1 MKKYILSILLIISA
15 NILISQQNGDSY
27 LTRPL
32 DGVHFNLL
40 GDASLISIHFE
51 KLFPINKN
59 LFITSKLGLGYSAEL
74 LNFQPRPA
82 KSFVTI
88 PFHLTTIIGGRRSF
102 AEIGFGATASF
113 GDPNSTLL
121 YPILGYRLQPVR
133 AQKLS
138 FRIFIQWP
146 TKYDDIPYF
155 FPLGV
160 SLGFSF

>member
-1 MKKYILSILLIISA
+1 MKKYFLTIVFVTSVKLLT
-15 NILISQQNGDSY
+15 SQDNDNSY

-32 DGVHFNLL
+32 DGLYFNLL
-40 GDASLISIHFE
+40 GDASIISINFE

-88 PFHLTTIIGGRRSF
+88 PFHLTTIVGGHRSF

-113 GDPNSTLL
+113 GDANSTLL